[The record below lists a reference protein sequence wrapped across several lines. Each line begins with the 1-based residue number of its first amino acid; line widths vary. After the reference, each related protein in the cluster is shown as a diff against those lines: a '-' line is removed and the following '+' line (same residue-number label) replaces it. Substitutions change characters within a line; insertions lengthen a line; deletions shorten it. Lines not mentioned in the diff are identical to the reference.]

1 MLSKKTWF
9 LIASA
14 LIVFGVWQSV
24 QTIAFVYGERNIDG
38 VVVQSKVVCGNAFG
52 NVLLSRFD
60 DRVLGPATAADC
72 VRLARTHILEVVAL
86 VGGGIFLAWFG
97 RRHGKEPPRPID
109 EELPRLPVTPPSV
122 EGRKRTPAE
131 G

>member
-1 MLSKKTWF
+1 MLSKKTWY
-9 LIASA
+9 LIALA
-14 LIVFGVWQSV
+14 LLAFGVWHAF
-24 QTIAFVYGERNIDG
+24 QTTEFVYGERNIDG

-60 DRVLGPATAADC
+60 DSVLGPATAGDC
-72 VRLARTHILEVVAL
+72 VRLGRTHILEVVAL
-86 VGGGIFLAWFG
+86 IGGGIFLAWFG
-97 RRHGKEPPRPID
+97 RRYGKEPPRPID
-109 EELPRLPVTPPSV
+109 QELPRLPVTPRTV